1 MGRLND
7 KVCIV
12 TGGNAGMGREC
23 VRLFLEQGDRVVF
36 TSRSTE
42 KAQKVLQAHAG
53 AAESG
58 QLQFFRC
65 DSSSAADVAQL
76 EAFTCETLGGCDV
89 LVNCAAIFIGGQVHE
104 ISEADYDLLM
114 SIDVKGVFLT
124 CRAFLPGML
133 AQKNGSIINIS
144 SLAGLRGNYN
154 AAIYCAAK
162 AAVNNL
168 TRAMAMDYGQSGV
181 RANCVCP
188 SATGTEMFFGGSS
201 QQVVDAFNTQ
211 NPMGRIGQPG
221 EIAKLIR
228 FLASDDAQYING
240 QCICIDG
247 GLSAWAGEP
256 RQDKSEERR

>member
-1 MGRLND
+1 MKR
-7 KVCIV
+7 VVV

-53 AAESG
+53 AEESG
-58 QLQFFRC
+58 QLRFFRC

-76 EAFTCETLGGCDV
+76 EAFTRETLGGCDV

-114 SIDVKGVFLT
+114 NIDVKGVFLT

-133 AQKNGSIINIS
+133 AQKNGCIINIS

-168 TRAMAMDYGQSGV
+168 TRAMAMDYGKGGV

-201 QQVVDAFNTQ
+201 QQVVDAFNNQ

-240 QCICIDG
+240 QCISIDG

>member
-1 MGRLND
+1 MKR
-7 KVCIV
+7 VVV

-168 TRAMAMDYGQSGV
+168 TRAMAMDYGKSGV

-201 QQVVDAFNTQ
+201 QQVVDAFNNQ
-211 NPMGRIGQPG
+211 NPMGRIGQPE

>member
-1 MGRLND
+1 MKR
-7 KVCIV
+7 VVV

-53 AAESG
+53 AEESG
-58 QLQFFRC
+58 QLRFFRC

-76 EAFTCETLGGCDV
+76 EAFTRETLGGCDV

-114 SIDVKGVFLT
+114 NIDVKGVFLT

-133 AQKNGSIINIS
+133 AQKNGCIINIS

-168 TRAMAMDYGQSGV
+168 TRAMAMDYGKSGV

-201 QQVVDAFNTQ
+201 QQVVDAFNNQ
-211 NPMGRIGQPG
+211 NPMGRIGQPE

-240 QCICIDG
+240 QCISIDG

>member
-1 MGRLND
+1 M
-7 KVCIV
+7 
-12 TGGNAGMGREC
+12 RE
-23 VRLFLEQGDRVVF
+23 
-36 TSRSTE
+36 E

-53 AAESG
+53 AEESG
-58 QLQFFRC
+58 QLRFFRC

-76 EAFTCETLGGCDV
+76 EAFTRETLGGCDV

-114 SIDVKGVFLT
+114 NIDVKGVFLT

-133 AQKNGSIINIS
+133 AQKNGCIINIS

-168 TRAMAMDYGQSGV
+168 TRAMAMDYGKSGV

-201 QQVVDAFNTQ
+201 QQVVDAFNNQ

-240 QCICIDG
+240 QCISIDG

>member
-1 MGRLND
+1 MKR
-7 KVCIV
+7 VVV

-53 AAESG
+53 AEESG
-58 QLQFFRC
+58 QLRFFRC

-76 EAFTCETLGGCDV
+76 EAFTRETLGGCDV

-133 AQKNGSIINIS
+133 AQKNGCIINIS

-168 TRAMAMDYGQSGV
+168 TRAMAMDYGKSGV

-201 QQVVDAFNTQ
+201 QQVVDAFNNQ

>member
-1 MGRLND
+1 MKR
-7 KVCIV
+7 VVV

-53 AAESG
+53 AEESG
-58 QLQFFRC
+58 QLRFFRC

-114 SIDVKGVFLT
+114 GIDVKGVFLT

-168 TRAMAMDYGQSGV
+168 TRAMAMDYGKSGV

-201 QQVVDAFNTQ
+201 QQVVDAFNNQ